1 MIITFVTVHVNY
13 AKINDTIQ
21 QHVLTRALWFYHIS
35 KTAFFTASHC
45 VAYHASTKLR
55 SDSLKQINNHTK
67 QTRLLFFS

>member
-35 KTAFFTASHC
+35 TTVSFLQPVTVLLIMHQQNLDLTYSNKSITTPS
-45 VAYHASTKLR
+45 R
-55 SDSLKQINNHTK
+55 S
-67 QTRLLFFS
+67 R